1 MQPQHLPYLLN
12 PGLCHVV
19 LTYPETWPCM
29 LDLTVGSFALRS
41 GFLAQRR
48 RLRRVPDGPTR
59 FRPCFRLV
67 LMQMSK
73 MTLAGFTY
81 RGLSPHKLTPMPGV
95 HKGLQPTP
103 QFVGSTRSGGENSIR
118 PGFRG
123 AAEPRCSV
131 TEAKH
136 GRIR

>member
-1 MQPQHLPYLLN
+1 MELHSDKTGIQGPSLALSR
-12 PGLCHVV
+12 V
-19 LTYPETWPCM
+19 E
-29 LDLTVGSFALRS
+29 GSL
-41 GFLAQRR
+41 
-48 RLRRVPDGPTR
+48 
-59 FRPCFRLV
+59 
-67 LMQMSK
+67 
-73 MTLAGFTY
+73 
-81 RGLSPHKLTPMPGV
+81 HKLTPMPGV